1 VAFTYLKV
9 KSAKCLCLLPVVL
22 VLVLRIW
29 SCLSYITGA
38 MMCMQPPRGILL
50 YGPPGTGK
58 TLIARAVANEV
69 ASHFVIIN
77 GPEIVS
83 MLAGESEYKLRR
95 AFDVARRNAPAII
108 FIDELDSIAPNRE
121 KVPRLIVMPRHRTV
135 VRLYDRSGEVNIAIK
150 TAWGMHCSGLQR
162 DSLGEVCSQREDS
175 GVAVQATAMRR
186 HL

>member
-1 VAFTYLKV
+1 MPLFTSGGPGLGLKN
-9 KSAKCLCLLPVVL
+9 L
-22 VLVLRIW
+22 VLFKLHHWCDDV
-29 SCLSYITGA
+29 
-38 MMCMQPPRGILL
+38 QPPRGILL

-135 VRLYDRSGEVNIAIK
+135 VRLYDRSGEVNIAIRLLGDALFWR
-150 TAWGMHCSGLQR
+150 TA
-162 DSLGEVCSQREDS
+162 
-175 GVAVQATAMRR
+175 
-186 HL
+186 